1 MVQDGREAC
10 ISRRLNATLRATPAE
25 SNGRVDQPSQLPP
38 RRLRRAR
45 GVHHVLEADDPAAR
59 NTPSS
64 LASGFPL
71 ITDTAAR
78 LDVAKVR
85 KLREHGVKTVFRYY
99 SHLPP
104 SLVGKDLQPEEAK
117 IIIGEGLSIGSV
129 FQHYNNCFRTFENNW
144 GKEDA
149 EQALRQAEAAG
160 QPEGSAIYFGV
171 DADWP
176 YQQLRD
182 PILKYFDDVK
192 RAFEGSGIAV
202 GIYSNGCI
210 CNAVR
215 EKGSA
220 SYFWL
225 SGSTGHSGTQAFY
238 NTGAWSM
245 FQNALDITPPEVGF
259 GIDTNIANP
268 ATQRLFRPVD
278 RQGLHHPAPTAS
290 RRRRPSSPPAP
301 SCGST
306 PEIRAGSQS
315 RRGLAR
321 HRSARTTT
329 SASSSLRRLGESSHR
344 KAAPAAHAHRHRLDP
359 HRSARPHG
367 PLPRQHLQLRPLR
380 RAHGRQRHHQI
391 PELRPGTSRL
401 RWAGAL
407 RRGRRATELAAA

>member
-1 MVQDGREAC
+1 MHVIQ
-10 ISRRLNATLRATPAE
+10 SRRSFLLAGSAALAACTTSSKPAPSVPTTPPVMPPAT
-25 SNGRVDQPSQLPP
+25 V
-38 RRLRRAR
+38 
-45 GVHHVLEADDPAAR
+45 
-59 NTPSS
+59 
-64 LASGFPL
+64 ASGFPL

-144 GKEDA
+144 GREDA

-215 EKGSA
+215 TAGTA

-245 FQNALDITPPEVGF
+245 FQNALDIAPPEVGF
-259 GIDTNIANP
+259 GVDTNIANP
-268 ATQRLFRPVD
+268 TTRGYIGQWTDKGSTNQSHGVPATQAVFAD
-278 RQGLHHPAPTAS
+278 RAFLRANADIRAAFDPASQTVGAILKDRNVRVLERAPTAA
-290 RRRRPSSPPAP
+290 RIVTQEGGPRGATATVTGWIDTAALAP
-301 SCGST
+301 MDRFPDNTSNYGLCGAPTVVSDTTKYQSC
-306 PEIRAGSQS
+306 ERA
-315 RRGLAR
+315 
-321 HRSARTTT
+321 
-329 SASSSLRRLGESSHR
+329 
-344 KAAPAAHAHRHRLDP
+344 
-359 HRSARPHG
+359 
-367 PLPRQHLQLRPLR
+367 
-380 RAHGRQRHHQI
+380 
-391 PELRPGTSRL
+391 TSRL
-401 RWAGAL
+401 R
-407 RRGRRATELAAA
+407 

>member
-1 MVQDGREAC
+1 MALLT
-10 ISRRLNATLRATPAE
+10 SRRSFLLAGSAALAACTTSSKPAPTTPTK
-25 SNGRVDQPSQLPP
+25 
-38 RRLRRAR
+38 
-45 GVHHVLEADDPAAR
+45 PAAA
-59 NTPSS
+59 NT
-64 LASGFPL
+64 GFPL

-78 LDVAKVR
+78 LDAAKARALYAAGVR
-85 KLREHGVKTVFRYY
+85 TVFRYY
-99 SHLPP
+99 SHIPP

-129 FQHYNNCFRTFENNW
+129 FQHYNNCFRTFENTW
-144 GKEDA
+144 GREDA

-215 EKGSA
+215 EQGTA

-245 FQNALDITPPEVGF
+245 FQNALDITPPEIGF
-259 GIDTNIANP
+259 GVDTNIANP
-268 ATQRLFRPVD
+268 TTRGYIGQWTDKGATTQSHGV
-278 RQGLHHPAPTAS
+278 APTQAVFAG
-290 RRRRPSSPPAP
+290 RAFLRANAD
-301 SCGST
+301 
-306 PEIRAGSQS
+306 IRAAFDPASQTIGAILKD
-315 RRGLAR
+315 RNVRVLERLATAARIVTQEGGARGATAAVTGWIDIAALAPMDR
-321 HRSARTTT
+321 FPDNTSNYGLCGAPTVVSDTT
-329 SASSSLRRLGESSHR
+329 
-344 KAAPAAHAHRHRLDP
+344 KYQNCD
-359 HRSARPHG
+359 
-367 PLPRQHLQLRPLR
+367 
-380 RAHGRQRHHQI
+380 RA
-391 PELRPGTSRL
+391 TSRL
-401 RWAGAL
+401 R
-407 RRGRRATELAAA
+407 

>member
-1 MVQDGREAC
+1 MALLT
-10 ISRRLNATLRATPAE
+10 SRRGFLLSGSAALAACTTSSKPAPTTPT
-25 SNGRVDQPSQLPP
+25 P
-38 RRLRRAR
+38 
-45 GVHHVLEADDPAAR
+45 PAA
-59 NTPSS
+59 S
-64 LASGFPL
+64 AAGFPL
-71 ITDTAAR
+71 IADTAAR
-78 LDVAKVR
+78 LDAAKARALYAAGVR
-85 KLREHGVKTVFRYY
+85 TVFRYY

-144 GKEDA
+144 GREDA

-215 EKGSA
+215 SAGTA

-245 FQNALDITPPEVGF
+245 FQNALDISPPEIGF

-268 ATQRLFRPVD
+268 TTRGYIGQWTDKGSTTQSHGV
-278 RQGLHHPAPTAS
+278 APTQAVFAG
-290 RRRRPSSPPAP
+290 RAFLRANAD
-301 SCGST
+301 
-306 PEIRAGSQS
+306 IRAA
-315 RRGLAR
+315 LDP
-321 HRSARTTT
+321 
-329 SASSSLRRLGESSHR
+329 ASNTVGTILKDRNVRVLER
-344 KAAPAAHAHRHRLDP
+344 QATAAHIVTQEGGPRGATPTVTGWLDIAALAP
-359 HRSARPHG
+359 MDRFPDNSSNYGLCGAPTVVSDTTKY
-367 PLPRQHLQLRPLR
+367 QSCE
-380 RAHGRQRHHQI
+380 RA
-391 PELRPGTSRL
+391 TSRL
-401 RWAGAL
+401 R
-407 RRGRRATELAAA
+407 